1 MFWSINI
8 GQVLIFIGLC
18 VVGFGLFAIGEAI
31 ENACNTGINRADA
44 ITSRV
49 ISSGHDIADRAFLHG
64 HQIAD
69 QLRPVRTGIAS
80 RGHWNGRSENVKRT

>member
-18 VVGFGLFAIGEAI
+18 VVGFGLFAI
-31 ENACNTGINRADA
+31 ADA
-44 ITSRV
+44 IGEAFN
-49 ISSGHDIADRAFLHG
+49 SGIKNMGTLADSALYRGERIADKAIMHG

-69 QLRPVRTGIAS
+69 QLRQPRVPG
-80 RGHWNGRSENVKRT
+80 VY